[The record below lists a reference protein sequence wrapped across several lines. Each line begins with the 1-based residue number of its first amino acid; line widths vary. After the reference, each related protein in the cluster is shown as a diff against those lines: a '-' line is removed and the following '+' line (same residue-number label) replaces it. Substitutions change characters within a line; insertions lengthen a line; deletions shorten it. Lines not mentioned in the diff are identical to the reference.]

1 MPGYPIDITVFVR
14 TLSLKVMLISKTMCA
29 CLVVDFHCTEELNAF
44 TSRQIVLFLTE
55 STISKEPPSVKN

>member
-1 MPGYPIDITVFVR
+1 MPGYPVDIIVFVR
-14 TLSLKVMLISKTMCA
+14 TLSLKVMLISKTMFA
-29 CLVVDFHCTEELNAF
+29 CLMVDFHCAEELNAF